1 MWFNIIFFLGACLVN
16 AGIRA
21 VVRFDIPKK
30 QWIKQKSGKFI
41 PDWFLWT
48 FREGQRKIWID
59 LHLAFF
65 IAILVAFAL
74 GVIGFF
80 IEQVAALQVLPMV
93 VCFLCLG
100 VFACGLFRGGAP
112 THAYGYGNKRPW
124 KENSI
129 FAVIFILF
137 MFALSICLGYT
148 FIKDLFN
155 I

>member
-30 QWIKQKSGKFI
+30 HWRKQKSGNLI